1 MMPLAMLAGG
11 IFYDF
16 FSDLSV
22 VTPYLIFFMLLFTFS
37 KLSPKGI
44 RFTKSHFLLLGIQLV
59 SACVFYLLFRHSD
72 PIVAQGIM
80 ICFLAPTATS
90 AAVITGMLNGNIA
103 YLTSFT
109 LLSNLGVAIGAPF
122 LFSWIGDI
130 PGLTFWDAFLRIFIK
145 VFPLLILPL
154 LVAWGIRFGLP
165 KLQNQLL
172 RFSKAPFYLW
182 VFALM
187 IVTGRTV
194 ASLVHLERHDF
205 KMEFLLAS
213 SSLIICCLQFAVG
226 KAIGKRSDNVI
237 SCGQALGQK
246 IGRAHV

>member
-59 SACVFYLLFRHSD
+59 SACVFYLLFLHSD

-165 KLQNQLL
+165 KLLNQLL
-172 RFSKAPFYLW
+172 RFSKVPFR
-182 VFALM
+182 VE
-187 IVTGRTV
+187 
-194 ASLVHLERHDF
+194 ERR
-205 KMEFLLAS
+205 
-213 SSLIICCLQFAVG
+213 VG
-226 KAIGKRSDNVI
+226 KEW
-237 SCGQALGQK
+237 
-246 IGRAHV
+246 